1 MKPLALAV
9 FALVAAA
16 GAARGEQ
23 APPLQPIVDA
33 TPSGGVLRLPPGRY
47 AGPVVITKPMT
58 IDGSGSVVLTGND
71 VGTVLTLSGSQITIA
86 GLKIEHSG
94 QRHENGDACLLLQNA
109 SFSVVKNNV
118 LQDCLIGMDV
128 QRSNNNIL
136 RDNRIIGGVGA
147 EDLRGDGIRVWW
159 SNDNRIEGNRV
170 IAHRDVIFEYSTRN
184 LLKGNRIEGG
194 RYGTHFMYASGNVA
208 EGNTYIEDTVGIFS
222 MFSSDLRLV
231 GNRILRSNG
240 AVGKGIGL
248 KEADNVTLEDN
259 LVIDCAIGL
268 YNDDSPSDPD
278 RPNIL
283 RGNRFAFNGI
293 GVQYHRDQESNI
305 YTGNNFIGNFT
316 DVMVQNGG
324 GATASRWDGNYWD
337 DYQGFDRKHTG
348 VGETPFEIY
357 SYADKLWAD
366 TPMASFYRG
375 SPALESIDFLSRLAP
390 FSKPVLVLRDMKPAT
405 RPFSDKS
412 AAAGG

>member
-16 GAARGEQ
+16 GAARGEE
-23 APPLQPIVDA
+23 APPLQQLVDA
-33 TPSGGVLRLPPGRY
+33 TPSGGVLHPPPGRY
-47 AGPVVITKPMT
+47 SGPVVINKPLT
-58 IDGSGSVVLTGND
+58 IDGAGAVVLTGND
-71 VGTVLTLSGSQITIA
+71 VGTVLTLTGSQITIA

-94 QRHENGDACLLLQNA
+94 QRHENGDACLLMQNA
-109 SFSVVKNNV
+109 SFSIVKDNV
-118 LQDCLIGMDV
+118 LQDCLIGLDV

-136 RDNRIIGGVGA
+136 RDNRIIGGEGT

-159 SNDNRIEGNRV
+159 SNDNRIEGNHV

-184 LLKGNRIEGG
+184 LLKGNRIENG
-194 RYGTHFMYASGNVA
+194 RYGTHFMYAGGNVA
-208 EGNTYIEDTVGIFS
+208 EGNTYIEDSVGIFS

-231 GNRILRSNG
+231 GNRIARSNG

-248 KEADNVTLEDN
+248 KEADNVTLENN
-259 LVIDCAIGL
+259 LIIDCAIGL
-268 YNDDSPSDPD
+268 YNDDLPSDPD

-293 GVQYHRDQESNI
+293 GVQFHLNQKGNVF
-305 YTGNNFIGNFT
+305 TGNDFIGNFT
-316 DVMVQNGG
+316 DVSAQGG
-324 GATASRWDGNYWD
+324 GAMASQWDGNYWD

-357 SYADKLWAD
+357 SYADRLWAD

-390 FSKPVLVLRDMKPAT
+390 LSKPVLVLRDNKPAT
-405 RPFSDKS
+405 RPFSQAS

>member
-1 MKPLALAV
+1 MKPLALA
-9 FALVAAA
+9 ALALLAVA
-16 GAARGEQ
+16 GAARGEK
-23 APPLQPIVDA
+23 APPLQPLVDA
-33 TPSGGVLRLPPGRY
+33 APSGGVLRPPPGRY
-47 AGPVVITKPMT
+47 SGPVVIDKPIT
-58 IDGSGSVVLTGND
+58 IDGSGAVVLTGNG
-71 VGTVLTLSGSQITIA
+71 VGTVLTLSGAQITIA

-94 QRHENGDACLLLQNA
+94 ERHENSDACLRLQNA
-109 SFSVVKNNV
+109 SFSIVKNNV
-118 LQDCLIGMDV
+118 LRDCLIGLDI

-136 RDNRIIGGVGA
+136 RNNQILGGAGA
-147 EDLRGDGIRVWW
+147 EDMRGDGIRVWW
-159 SNDNRIEGNRV
+159 SNDNRIEGNKV
-170 IAHRDVIFEYSTRN
+170 LAHRDVIFEYSTRN
-184 LLKGNRIEGG
+184 LLKDNRIENG

-208 EGNTYIEDTVGIFS
+208 EGNTYIEDSVGIFS
-222 MFSSDLRLV
+222 MFSSDLRLI

-248 KEADNVTLEDN
+248 KEADNVTLENN
-259 LVIDCAIGL
+259 LIIDCAIGL
-268 YNDDSPSDPD
+268 YNDYSPSDPD
-278 RPNIL
+278 RPNNL

-293 GVQYHRDQESNI
+293 AVQYHRNQESNI
-305 YTGNNFIGNFT
+305 YTGNDFIGNFT

-357 SYADKLWAD
+357 SYADRIWANF
-366 TPMASFYRG
+366 PMASFYRG

-405 RPFSDKS
+405 RPFNGDN
-412 AAAGG
+412 AAGG